1 MFKDNPAMH
10 QWASALIG
18 GVVSQVVADNAQVG
32 AATASSGTK
41 NNYLTHEQQKKYEE
55 ELAAIDK
62 DDTLTPE
69 QKDKVDFKY
78 SVISVLQNREWYKK
92 IKINF
97 N

>member
-1 MFKDNPAMH
+1 M
-10 QWASALIG
+10 
-18 GVVSQVVADNAQVG
+18 G

-62 DDTLTPE
+62 DDMLTPE
-69 QKDKVDFKY
+69 QKDKAKEKVDFKY
-78 SVISVLQNREWYKK
+78 SVISVLQNREWYEK
-92 IKINF
+92 IKISF